1 MPQGSSAVRPTN
13 GLYTLPFSRVNLS
26 VPTSRETDMLP
37 AVQKSPQE
45 ATILRCVK
53 SENDADLLTKW
64 YNFIDTALLYWI
76 LFKIFKYLQY
86 FTIWIIKCVT
96 PFFVVLNTIMFWDYG
111 VLGCDAVFIGN
122 FKNMSLQLASF
133 WTQQRRIKF
142 SHLLIKFFCCPWL
155 FFRIFRVF
163 PWIRVGFRK

>member
-122 FKNMSLQLASF
+122 FKRYVPATCFFLDSATTYQIQSLAYK
-133 WTQQRRIKF
+133 I
-142 SHLLIKFFCCPWL
+142 LLLSVAFL
-155 FFRIFRVF
+155 
-163 PWIRVGFRK
+163 